1 MKIIFRN
8 LAYNKFRTFLS
19 ISGIAVA
26 VISII
31 LIGSIGNG
39 LLVTGEKTLE
49 RSSMQIW
56 LTGKMMDIQSQFAG
70 GTEGKIT
77 DSHKVAAKLLEN
89 SNIIWARPVL
99 TEILYV
105 YKEGNEPKAV
115 FGLGVATTGSG
126 KDFVSVMKGK
136 SLIED
141 TNYNN
146 GMYNGE
152 RQDEVMIDERAAR
165 LLGINLDDTIYIGKT
180 LTEAKNQT
188 FKIVGITNSLSS
200 FTPGSMVILYLSE
213 LQEMTGNQ
221 NYDSVNLVMMRL
233 KDPSLAEKTQTEIE
247 AAFPEYA
254 VSSNLNMLKKIAK
267 QNSPLLASAISI
279 VLLAVLMGT
288 LLAINTM
295 LLSLNERKNEIG
307 IMKVLGFS
315 WWSIFKYIGLEGFL
329 ICILGGF
336 SGILLSLPLS
346 SFLNSIIYE
355 IVGFNSLVLI
365 NDYFIYISMIL
376 VIFIGLITSF
386 IAVMQI
392 NRKNTAQ
399 MLHEL

>member
-39 LLVTGEKTLE
+39 LLLTGEKTLE

-56 LTGKMMDIQSQFAG
+56 LTGKMVDIQSQFAG

-77 DSHKVAAKLLEN
+77 DSHNVAAKLLEN

-126 KDFVSVMKGK
+126 KDFVSVIKGK
-136 SLIED
+136 GLIED

-146 GMYNGE
+146 GMFNGE

-165 LLGINLDDTIYIGKT
+165 LLGINIDDTIYIGKT
-180 LTEAKNQT
+180 LTEAKNQK
-188 FKIVGITNSLSS
+188 FKVVGITNSLSS
-200 FTPGSMVILYLSE
+200 FTPGSMVIFYLSE

-221 NYDSVNLVMMRL
+221 
-233 KDPSLAEKTQTEIE
+233 
-247 AAFPEYA
+247 
-254 VSSNLNMLKKIAK
+254 
-267 QNSPLLASAISI
+267 
-279 VLLAVLMGT
+279 
-288 LLAINTM
+288 
-295 LLSLNERKNEIG
+295 
-307 IMKVLGFS
+307 
-315 WWSIFKYIGLEGFL
+315 
-329 ICILGGF
+329 
-336 SGILLSLPLS
+336 
-346 SFLNSIIYE
+346 
-355 IVGFNSLVLI
+355 
-365 NDYFIYISMIL
+365 
-376 VIFIGLITSF
+376 
-386 IAVMQI
+386 
-392 NRKNTAQ
+392 
-399 MLHEL
+399 